1 MKRPLSRVWPPTKAM
16 LMAEFPAGSD
26 RDLILMREWIRPGR
40 PLWLGLDLITGD
52 RIVEFTTPDHAHPD
66 HPGAIIVSG
75 VSAEPEAMAAGGL
88 RICEGLLWSLL
99 DPLQAFAADEDSQND
114 RLTVE
119 TGLRTAAARFRSG
132 VAWWR
137 QLDTGL
143 RDSCHRLLKGFRP
156 DVRPLLDVLDDAFVA
171 APSPATVTA
180 PDLRPPASSPA
191 ISPPP
196 PDPEAI
202 FAWLGAQDGLG
213 SLYGPNFS
221 PREEQAEMGRQVSAA
236 LSQGQPLLVE
246 AGTGVGKTL
255 AYLVP
260 LVAQVIANDTRGV
273 VSTHTR
279 ALQNQ
284 IIEQDLPRLQP
295 ILGDRTFTLL
305 MGRRNY
311 LCLRQCQAYL
321 SQAVED
327 LGAALRAVAFRL
339 WLNETRDG
347 MRDEIVGHPLL
358 AADTGA
364 LFDGAEMCLP
374 GLCYEGHRCFVQNAR
389 RRARDADLLVV
400 NHSLLLHDQKAGHL
414 LLGEVDH
421 LVVDEAHRLPDV
433 TLETHAVAVGLWR
446 LQDLEDLL
454 GRVKGAGPMPERIGL
469 VAERLRGH
477 GPEGEHAAGI
487 CQDFAGS
494 VRRVFS
500 SFSAWWQGLGVLLD
514 ATLPASGRPQGRI
527 RVRDKDEAF
536 GELRGEV
543 LALEENLAEAT
554 GTFARLAA
562 KVSVLDDMATS
573 LEDDL
578 AQLAQS
584 GQLLRQ
590 LHTDVHFL
598 TSDPDEN
605 WVTWLEPG
613 RHRGVARL
621 GATLLEA
628 GGVLREYWQN
638 DDCRPIM
645 TSATLAVGEDF
656 NHMMSELGLTR
667 RRPPTLTHT
676 SPSPFDFHRQ
686 ALVLVPQ
693 HFPDPGSPQ
702 FGGAVG
708 EVLRDLA
715 RGTGRK
721 TLGLFTSYRL
731 IREAAAVLAAA
742 GMNDQPAADRG
753 TDPIILTQTPR
764 SGPGALVSQF
774 RRQRRAV
781 LLGTSTFWEGVDFPG
796 EDLEILVVTKL
807 PFLVPSDPWVEARC
821 EKVAAAGENPF
832 THFMVR
838 DAVLR
843 LRQGFGRLIRR
854 TGDRGVVLILDNR
867 LHTKNYGTT
876 FLSSLPVMPAGFG
889 DTSDLLARVNE
900 FFQHSTNLNRDG

>member
-1 MKRPLSRVWPPTKAM
+1 MT
-16 LMAEFPAGSD
+16 EFPTGSD
-26 RDLILMREWIRPGR
+26 RDLILVREWVRPGR
-40 PLWLGLDLITGD
+40 VLWLGLDLVTGE
-52 RIVEFTTPDHAHPD
+52 RIAEFTTPDHAHPD
-66 HPGAIIVSG
+66 HPGAIIVAG
-75 VSAEPEAMAAGGL
+75 AQTEPEAMAAGGL
-88 RICEGLLWSLL
+88 RVSEGLLWSLL
-99 DPLQAFAADEDSQND
+99 DPLRAFDLDEGRQDD
-114 RLTVE
+114 RLEVE
-119 TGLRTAAARFRSG
+119 TGLRRAAARFRRR
-132 VAWWR
+132 VVWWR
-137 QLDTGL
+137 QLDASL
-143 RDSCHRLLKGFRP
+143 RESCHRLLKGYRP
-156 DVRPLLDVLDDAFVA
+156 DVRPLLDVLDDAFVV
-171 APSPATVTA
+171 APSPAEISE
-180 PDLRPPASSPA
+180 PEPPAPA
-191 ISPPP
+191 PSPPVAP
-196 PDPEAI
+196 PRPDPEAI
-202 FAWLGAQDGLG
+202 YAWLGAQDGLG
-213 SLYGPNFS
+213 ALYGPTFS
-221 PREEQAEMGRQVSAA
+221 PRPEQAEMGRQVSAA

-260 LVAQVIANDTRGV
+260 LAAQVIANDTRGV

-284 IIEQDLPRLQP
+284 IIDQDLPRLRP
-295 ILGDRTFTLL
+295 LLGERTFTLL

-311 LCLRQCQAYL
+311 LCLRQRQAYL
-321 SQAVED
+321 SQSIED

-339 WLNETRDG
+339 WLHETRDG

-358 AADTGA
+358 APDTGA

-374 GLCYEGHRCFVQNAR
+374 GLCYEGQRCFVQNAR

-400 NHSLLLHDQKAGHL
+400 NHSLLLHDLKAGHL

-433 TLETHAVAVGLWR
+433 TLETHAVVVGLWR

-477 GPEGEHAAGI
+477 GPEGARAAGL
-487 CQDFAGS
+487 CDDFAGS

-500 SFSAWWQGLGVLLD
+500 SFATWWQGLGVLLD
-514 ATLPASGRPQGRI
+514 ATLSAGSRPQGRI

-543 LALEENLAEAT
+543 LSLEENLAEAT

-562 KVSVLDDMATS
+562 KVSVLDDLSTS

-578 AQLAQS
+578 AQLAQA
-584 GQLLRQ
+584 GQLLGQ
-590 LHTDVHFL
+590 LHSDVHFL
-598 TSDPDEN
+598 TADPDEN

-628 GGVLREYWQN
+628 GAVLREYWQN

-656 NHMMSELGLTR
+656 NHMMAELGLTR

-693 HFPDPGSPQ
+693 HFPDPGSAQ

-742 GMNDQPAADRG
+742 GLHDQPAADRG
-753 TDPIILTQTPR
+753 ADPIVLTQTPR
-764 SGPGALVSQF
+764 SGPGALVGQF
-774 RRQRRAV
+774 RRHRRAV

-821 EKVAAAGENPF
+821 DKVAAAGENPF
-832 THFMVR
+832 TQFMVR

-854 TGDRGVVLILDNR
+854 AGDRGVVLILDNR

-876 FLSSLPVMPAGFG
+876 FLSALPVMPAGFG
-889 DTSDLLARVNE
+889 DTSDLLARVDE
-900 FFQHSTNLNRDG
+900 FFDQPTNPNPDG